1 MRVSVC
7 TKQALQS
14 GTTCRVGVRGRPTT
28 ASEER
33 EAPHFSRRPTSR
45 PTHPPPLGIE
55 FLKSRGQHILKNPAV
70 VQAIVDR
77 AGVKPTDV
85 VLEIGPGTGNLTLQ
99 LLARAKKVV
108 AVEVDP
114 RMVLELKRRVAG
126 TPHAAALQLI
136 QGDVMRVDLPYF
148 DVCVANI
155 PYQISSPLTLKLLA
169 YPLPWRAAV
178 IMYQHE
184 FAMRLAARPGD
195 SMYCR
200 LAVNAQLLA
209 RVTHLLKVGR
219 NNFRPPPKVDS
230 SVVRI
235 EPRRPPPPVHFGE
248 WDGFVRLAFGR
259 KNRTLGAAFRQAG
272 TLALLEANAAARA
285 VVTPAVAD
293 ATAAALA
300 SMAVDDSAAAATVPG
315 DDAGDTTISVDD
327 RRTGSKRRPRA
338 SDEFRARVEAV
349 LSACGASE
357 TRAAKM
363 AQDDFMRVLAAFNAA
378 GIHFA

>member
-1 MRVSVC
+1 
-7 TKQALQS
+7 
-14 GTTCRVGVRGRPTT
+14 
-28 ASEER
+28 
-33 EAPHFSRRPTSR
+33 
-45 PTHPPPLGIE
+45 
-55 FLKSRGQHILKNPAV
+55 
-70 VQAIVDR
+70 
-77 AGVKPTDV
+77 
-85 VLEIGPGTGNLTLQ
+85 
-99 LLARAKKVV
+99 
-108 AVEVDP
+108 
-114 RMVLELKRRVAG
+114 
-126 TPHAAALQLI
+126 
-136 QGDVMRVDLPYF
+136 
-148 DVCVANI
+148 
-155 PYQISSPLTLKLLA
+155 
-169 YPLPWRAAV
+169 
-178 IMYQHE
+178 MYQHE

-195 SMYCR
+195 GMYCR

-293 ATAAALA
+293 AAAAALA
-300 SMAVDDSAAAATVPG
+300 SMAVDDSTAAATVPG
-315 DDAGDTTISVDD
+315 DDAGDTMAVDD
-327 RRTGSKRRPRA
+327 RRTGNKRRPRA

-349 LSACGASE
+349 LSQCGASE
-357 TRAAKM
+357 TRAAMM

>member
-1 MRVSVC
+1 M
-7 TKQALQS
+7 
-14 GTTCRVGVRGRPTT
+14 
-28 ASEER
+28 
-33 EAPHFSRRPTSR
+33 
-45 PTHPPPLGIE
+45 
-55 FLKSRGQHILKNPAV
+55 
-70 VQAIVDR
+70 QAIVDR
-77 AGVKPTDV
+77 SGVKPTDV

-114 RMVLELKRRVAG
+114 RMVLELRRRVAG
-126 TPHAAALQLI
+126 TPHAAALHLI
-136 QGDVMRVDLPYF
+136 QGDVMKVDLPYF

-155 PYQISSPLTLKLLA
+155 PYQISSPLTFKLLA
-169 YPLPWRAAV
+169 HPLPWRAAV

-195 SMYCR
+195 GLYCR

-209 RVTHLLKVGR
+209 RITHVLKVGR

-285 VVTPAVAD
+285 AVTPAVAD
-293 ATAAALA
+293 AAAAALA
-300 SMAVDDSAAAATVPG
+300 SMAVDDSVAAAAVPG
-315 DDAGDTTISVDD
+315 DDDAMMAVDSS
-327 RRTGSKRRPRA
+327 RTGNKRRARA
-338 SDEFRARVEAV
+338 SDEFKARVEAV
-349 LSACGASE
+349 LAACGAAD

-363 AQDDFMRVLAAFNAA
+363 TQDDFMRVLAAFNAA